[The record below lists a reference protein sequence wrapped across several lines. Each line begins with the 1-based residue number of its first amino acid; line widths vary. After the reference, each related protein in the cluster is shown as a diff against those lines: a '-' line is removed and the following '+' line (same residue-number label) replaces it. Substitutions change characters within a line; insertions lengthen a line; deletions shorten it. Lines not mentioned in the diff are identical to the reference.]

1 MPTRLPLPL
10 SSSRDLFEK
19 LKRDAALLNEE
30 VTTDQFFNFVITGYS
45 LIDWVRKD
53 PEITGVDVQALYSN
67 PVLKICGDLA
77 NAGKHFELD
86 KRSPVTK
93 SVSSKQGWGVG
104 RYGRGG
110 YGVGEEEIT
119 IELNDGTQISFL
131 GFVRDVVAVWAAF
144 FP

>member
-10 SSSRDLFEK
+10 SSARDLFEK
-19 LKRDAALLNEE
+19 LKRDAALLDEE
-30 VTTDQFFNFVITGYS
+30 VTTDRFFNFVITGYS

-53 PEITGVDVQALYSN
+53 PAFAGAYVQALYTN
-67 PVLKICGDLA
+67 PALRICGDLA

-86 KRSPVTK
+86 KRVPVTK
-93 SVSSKQGWGVG
+93 AASSMQGWGVG

-119 IELNDGTQISFL
+119 VELNDGTQISCL
-131 GFVRDVVAVWAAF
+131 DFVREVLTAWQPVFA
-144 FP
+144 